1 LKRLISG
8 KSCNVSPQLST
19 KLIPMSQPS
28 TFPYKKLLVL
38 TLWLATWTLVN
49 RDLLLIPLWPSILG
63 LLSVLLLRKVI
74 AGLLIGGSAGA
85 ILLNDGNPVKAF
97 VAIFTDH
104 LIPAL
109 QSGWNISVLI
119 FTLLLGGFV
128 ALIEQGGGIQALLN
142 RWVRASGSIKKRIQW
157 SGFALGIVCFFD
169 GLANS
174 LLVGKTLSPL
184 ARKAGVSK
192 EKLSYI
198 VDSTSASVACIAVIS
213 TWIAYQLSMIR
224 EGYKQ
229 VGIEEVN
236 AFALFFQSI
245 PLNFYCWFTLALLAV
260 VIAHNWNIGPMRKAE
275 IRRADHK
282 SISDPDPETIDQ
294 PTDGSWRAIL
304 PLLVLIA
311 GLMIGL
317 YVDGAEGG
325 LLPFSF
331 AKLTA
336 AFGAA
341 DAAKI
346 LVTVS
351 AFACLVAFLT
361 NLTQF
366 KEESASDIFMGG
378 VLKLF
383 TPCLILISVWILSST
398 LSQLEAAPVL
408 TALLKGNLPTMLF
421 PAAVFVTGTL
431 ISFTTGTSWGTMGVL
446 MPLAI
451 PVALG
456 IGGADAGDS
465 LVPITIAAVFSGA
478 VFGDHC
484 SPLSDTTIVSSIA
497 CDLDPLDHVQ
507 TQIPY
512 ALLAAGLA
520 VIVGFIPAGLGFPG
534 WISLIIGAIIL
545 ISLPRIFKSS
555 PTTQT

>member
-1 LKRLISG
+1 
-8 KSCNVSPQLST
+8 
-19 KLIPMSQPS
+19 MSQPPN
-28 TFPYKKLLVL
+28 FPYKKHLVL
-38 TLWLATWTLVN
+38 TLWLATWILVPV
-49 RDLLLIPLWPSILG
+49 DFTVKALWPSILG

-85 ILLNDGNPVKAF
+85 ILLNDGNPLSAF
-97 VAIFTDH
+97 VSLFTDH
-104 LIPAL
+104 LIPSL
-109 QSGWNISVLI
+109 QSSWNVSVLI

-128 ALIEQGGGIQALLN
+128 ALIEKGGGIQALLN
-142 RWVRASGSIKKRIQW
+142 RWMQTSGSLKKRIQW
-157 SGFALGIVCFFD
+157 SGYALGIVCFFD

-174 LLVGKTLSPL
+174 LLVGKTLSPM
-184 ARKAGVSK
+184 ARKASVSR
-192 EKLSYI
+192 EKLAYI
-198 VDSTSASVACIAVIS
+198 VDSTSASVACVAVIS

-229 VGIEEVN
+229 AGMEEVN

-245 PLNFYCWFTLALLAV
+245 PVNFYCWFTLGLLAV
-260 VIAHNWNIGPMRKAE
+260 VIAHNWNLGPMRKAE
-275 IRRADHK
+275 INLAERNNKEEPTTTDYDH
-282 SISDPDPETIDQ
+282 T
-294 PTDGSWRAIL
+294 TDGAWRAIL
-304 PLLVLIA
+304 PLLVLIT

-325 LLPFSF
+325 IFPISF
-331 AKLTA
+331 AKVAT

-351 AFACLVAFLT
+351 AFACIVALLSNFSEY
-361 NLTQF
+361 
-366 KEESASDIFMGG
+366 KEESASEIFMGG
-378 VLKLF
+378 VLNLF

-398 LSQLEAAPVL
+398 LSKLEAAPVL
-408 TALLKGNLPTMLF
+408 TALLDGNLPPMLF
-421 PAAVFVTGTL
+421 PALVFITGTL

-451 PVALG
+451 PVALAM
-456 IGGADAGDS
+456 GGAEAES

-497 CDLDPLDHVQ
+497 CELDPLDHVQ

-512 ALLAAGLA
+512 ALIAATLA
-520 VIVGFIPAGLGFPG
+520 VVIGFIPAGLGIPG
-534 WISLIIGAIIL
+534 WISLIIGGIIL
-545 ISLPRIFKSS
+545 FALPRIFKNPAISQS
-555 PTTQT
+555 NE

>member
-1 LKRLISG
+1 MS
-8 KSCNVSPQLST
+8 SPS
-19 KLIPMSQPS
+19 S
-28 TFPYKKLLVL
+28 FPYKKVLVF
-38 TLWLATWTLVN
+38 TLWLATWILVST
-49 RDLLLIPLWPSILG
+49 DFAWKALWPSILG

-85 ILLNDGNPVKAF
+85 ILLNQGNPLTAF
-97 VAIFTDH
+97 TALFTDH

-109 QSGWNISVLI
+109 QSSWNISVLI

-128 ALIEQGGGIQALLN
+128 SLIEKGGGIQALLN
-142 RWVRASGSIKKRIQW
+142 RWIRHSGSLKKRIQW
-157 SGFALGIVCFFD
+157 SGYGLGILCFFD

-174 LLVGKTLSPL
+174 LLVGKTLTPM
-184 ARKAGVSK
+184 ANKAGVSK

-198 VDSTSASVACIAVIS
+198 VDSTSASVACVAVIS

-224 EGYKQ
+224 EGYKLA
-229 VGIEEVN
+229 GAGDVN

-245 PLNFYCWFTLALLAV
+245 PLNFYCWFTLGLLAV

-275 IRRADHK
+275 LSRSQNDSLVEDSSESTAP
-282 SISDPDPETIDQ
+282 SNQS
-294 PTDGSWRAIL
+294 TDGAWRAIL
-304 PLLVLIA
+304 PLIALIG

-317 YVDGAEGG
+317 YLDGVEESV
-325 LLPFSF
+325 LPLSF
-331 AKLTA
+331 GKLAT

-351 AFACLVAFLT
+351 AFACLVALVS
-361 NLTQF
+361 NVSQF
-366 KEESASDIFMGG
+366 KEESASEVFMSG
-378 VLKLF
+378 VLNLF

-398 LSQLEAAPVL
+398 LSALEAAPVL
-408 TALLKGNLPTMLF
+408 TALLKGNLPLILF

-456 IGGADAGDS
+456 MSDGITGT
-465 LVPITIAAVFSGA
+465 LVPVTIAAVFSGA

-512 ALLAAGLA
+512 ALVAAGLA
-520 VIVGFIPAGLGFPG
+520 IAVGFIPAGLGLPG
-534 WISLIIGAIIL
+534 WISLLVGFIIL
-545 ISLPRIFKSS
+545 VSLPRIFKN
-555 PTTQT
+555 PPPAQTQA

>member
-1 LKRLISG
+1 MS
-8 KSCNVSPQLST
+8 SPS
-19 KLIPMSQPS
+19 S
-28 TFPYKKLLVL
+28 FPYKKIVVL
-38 TLWLATWTLVN
+38 TLWLATWTLVGQ
-49 RDLLLIPLWPSILG
+49 DFLLTPLWPSILG

-74 AGLLIGGSAGA
+74 TGLLIGGSAGA
-85 ILLNDGNPVKAF
+85 ILLNNGHPLKAF
-97 VAIFTDH
+97 MALFADH

-128 ALIEQGGGIQALLN
+128 ALIEKGGGIQALLN
-142 RWVRASGSIKKRIQW
+142 RWIQASGSLKKRIQW
-157 SGFALGIVCFFD
+157 SGYGLGIVCFFD

-174 LLVGKTLSPL
+174 LLVGKTLSPM

-224 EGYKQ
+224 EGYKEA
-229 VGIEEVN
+229 GIEHVSP
-236 AFALFFQSI
+236 FLLFFQSI
-245 PLNFYCWFTLALLAV
+245 PLNFYCWFTLILLAV
-260 VIAHNWNIGPMRKAE
+260 VIATNWNIGPMRKAE
-275 IRRADHK
+275 MRRTENQAFEDPHTDHRDR
-282 SISDPDPETIDQ
+282 S
-294 PTDGSWRAIL
+294 TDGAWRAIL
-304 PLLVLIA
+304 PLLVLII
-311 GLMIGL
+311 GLMLGL
-317 YVDGAEGG
+317 YLDGIEEGIFP
-325 LLPFSF
+325 LSL
-331 AKLTA
+331 AKIA
-336 AFGAA
+336 NAFGAA

-361 NLTQF
+361 NFTQF
-366 KEESASDIFMGG
+366 KEESGSDIFMGG
-378 VLKLF
+378 VLNLF

-398 LSQLEAAPVL
+398 ISELEAAKTL
-408 TALLKGNLPTMLF
+408 AGLLDGNLPLMLF
-421 PAAVFVTGTL
+421 PAAVFVTGTV

-451 PVALG
+451 PVALSM
-456 IGGADAGDS
+456 GGADASDS
-465 LVPITIAAVFSGA
+465 LIPVTIAAVFSGA

-512 ALLAAGLA
+512 ALLAASLA
-520 VIVGFIPAGLGFPG
+520 IVVGFIPTGLGMPS
-534 WISLIIGAIIL
+534 WISLVLGAVIL
-545 ISLPRIFKSS
+545 ISLPRIFKNPSIS
-555 PTTQT
+555 QDPA